1 MGNTA
6 YTETLELA
14 GRIIMENGG
23 ETYRVEETIT
33 RMGRALGL
41 DHVESF
47 AVPSGV
53 FISYRRDGQSESA
66 IIRVRRKGTNL
77 SRIDRVNHVS
87 RCVES
92 GAMDVEAALTQL
104 RAIEHSA
111 PQLGAVPVAA
121 LAGVSS
127 GAFAVMFGGNAVD
140 CVVALVVAAAVHLLG
155 GWLEKYRITGFM
167 QTMIGGFFTALLPM
181 LFHSLTAMGSTFAM
195 IAGALMPLVPGL
207 AFTNGIRDIANG
219 DYLSGPVRMIDA
231 VLVFVS
237 IAAGVGLVI
246 GIYNMLTGGVLI

>member
-92 GAMDVEAALTQL
+92 GEMDVEAALTQL

-140 CVVALVVAAAVHLLG
+140 CVVALVVTAAVHLLG

-195 IAGALMPLVPGL
+195 IAGALMPLVPGV
-207 AFTNGIRDIANG
+207 AMTNAVQDTLRG
-219 DYLSGPVRMIDA
+219 DL
-231 VLVFVS
+231 L
-237 IAAGVGLVI
+237 AGVAHCAQAILTATLMAVGALLGIGLFR
-246 GIYNMLTGGVLI
+246 LLGGVV

>member
-92 GAMDVEAALTQL
+92 GKMDVEAALTQL

-195 IAGALMPLVPGL
+195 IAGALMPLVPGV
-207 AFTNGIRDIANG
+207 AMTNAVQDTLRG
-219 DYLSGPVRMIDA
+219 DL
-231 VLVFVS
+231 L
-237 IAAGVGLVI
+237 AGVAHCAQAILTATLMAVGALLGIGLFR
-246 GIYNMLTGGVLI
+246 LLGGVV

>member
-33 RMGRALGL
+33 RMGCALGL
-41 DHVESF
+41 EHVESF
-47 AVPSGV
+47 AVPRGV

-77 SRIDRVNHVS
+77 SRVDQVNQVS

-92 GAMDVEAALTQL
+92 GEMDVEAALMQL
-104 RAIEHSA
+104 RAIECAA
-111 PQLGAVPVAA
+111 PPLGVVPVAA

-127 GAFAVMFGGNAVD
+127 GAFAVMFGGGAVD
-140 CVVALVVAAAVHLLG
+140 CCVSFVVAAVVHLLSA
-155 GWLEKYRITGFM
+155 WLKKQRITGFM
-167 QTMIGGFFTALLPM
+167 LTMIGGFFTALMPM
-181 LFHSLTAMGSTFAM
+181 VFHGLTAVGSTFAM
-195 IAGALMPLVPGL
+195 IAGALMPLVPGVAMTNAVQDTLRGDLL
-207 AFTNGIRDIANG
+207 AGVAHCAQAILTAT
-219 DYLSGPVRMIDA
+219 LMA
-231 VLVFVS
+231 VGALL
-237 IAAGVGLVI
+237 GVGLFQ
-246 GIYNMLTGGVLI
+246 LLGGVV

>member
-33 RMGRALGL
+33 RMGCALGL
-41 DHVESF
+41 EHVESF

-77 SRIDRVNHVS
+77 SRVDQVNHVS

-92 GAMDVEAALTQL
+92 GEMDVEAALMQL
-104 RAIEHSA
+104 RAIECAA
-111 PQLGAVPVAA
+111 PPLGAVPVAA

-127 GAFAVMFGGNAVD
+127 GAFAVMFGGGAVD
-140 CVVALVVAAAVHLLG
+140 CCVSIVVAAVVHLLSA
-155 GWLEKYRITGFM
+155 WLEKQRITGFM
-167 QTMIGGFFTALLPM
+167 LTMIGGFFTALMPM
-181 LFHSLTAMGSTFAM
+181 VFHGLTAVGSTFAM
-195 IAGALMPLVPGL
+195 IAGALMPLVPGVAMTNAVQDTLRGDLL
-207 AFTNGIRDIANG
+207 AGVAHCVQAILTAT
-219 DYLSGPVRMIDA
+219 LMA
-231 VLVFVS
+231 VGALL
-237 IAAGVGLVI
+237 GVGLFR
-246 GIYNMLTGGVLI
+246 LLGGVV

>member
-33 RMGRALGL
+33 RMGCALGL
-41 DHVESF
+41 EHVESF

-53 FISYRRDGQSESA
+53 FICYRRDGQSESA

-77 SRIDRVNHVS
+77 SRVDQVNQVS

-92 GAMDVEAALTQL
+92 GEMDVEAALMQL
-104 RAIEHSA
+104 RAIECAA
-111 PQLGAVPVAA
+111 PPLGAVPVAA

-127 GAFAVMFGGNAVD
+127 GAFAVMFGGGAVD
-140 CVVALVVAAAVHLLG
+140 CCVSFVVAAVVHLLSA
-155 GWLEKYRITGFM
+155 WLKKQRITGFM
-167 QTMIGGFFTALLPM
+167 LTMIGGFFTALMPM
-181 LFHSLTAMGSTFAM
+181 VFHGLTAVGSTFAM
-195 IAGALMPLVPGL
+195 IAGALMPLVPGVAMTNAVQDTLRGDLL
-207 AFTNGIRDIANG
+207 AGVAHCAQAILTAT
-219 DYLSGPVRMIDA
+219 LMA
-231 VLVFVS
+231 VGALL
-237 IAAGVGLVI
+237 GVGLFQ
-246 GIYNMLTGGVLI
+246 LLGGVV

>member
-92 GAMDVEAALTQL
+92 GKMDVEAALTQL

-140 CVVALVVAAAVHLLG
+140 CVAALVVAAAVHLLG

-195 IAGALMPLVPGL
+195 IAGALMPLVPGV
-207 AFTNGIRDIANG
+207 AMTNAVQDTLRG
-219 DYLSGPVRMIDA
+219 DL
-231 VLVFVS
+231 L
-237 IAAGVGLVI
+237 AGVAHCAQAILTATLMAVGALLGIGLFR
-246 GIYNMLTGGVLI
+246 LLGGVV

>member
-33 RMGRALGL
+33 RMGCALGL
-41 DHVESF
+41 EHVESF

-77 SRIDRVNHVS
+77 SRVDQVNHVS

-92 GAMDVEAALTQL
+92 GEMDVEAALMQL
-104 RAIEHSA
+104 RAIECAA
-111 PQLGAVPVAA
+111 PPLGAVPVAV

-127 GAFAVMFGGNAVD
+127 GAFAVMFGGGAVD
-140 CVVALVVAAAVHLLG
+140 CCVSFVVAAVVHLLSA
-155 GWLEKYRITGFM
+155 WLEKQRITGFM
-167 QTMIGGFFTALLPM
+167 LTMIGGFFTALMPM
-181 LFHSLTAMGSTFAM
+181 VFHGLTAVGSTFAM
-195 IAGALMPLVPGL
+195 IAGALMPLVPGVAMTNAVQDTLRGDLL
-207 AFTNGIRDIANG
+207 AGVAHCVQAILTAT
-219 DYLSGPVRMIDA
+219 LMA
-231 VLVFVS
+231 VGALL
-237 IAAGVGLVI
+237 GVGLFR
-246 GIYNMLTGGVLI
+246 LLGGVV

>member
-33 RMGRALGL
+33 RMGCALGL
-41 DHVESF
+41 EHVESF

-66 IIRVRRKGTNL
+66 IIRVRRKGTIL
-77 SRIDRVNHVS
+77 SRVDQVNLVS

-92 GAMDVEAALTQL
+92 GEMDVEAALMQL
-104 RAIEHSA
+104 RAIECAA
-111 PQLGAVPVAA
+111 PPLGVVPVAA

-127 GAFAVMFGGNAVD
+127 GAFAVMFGGGAVD
-140 CVVALVVAAAVHLLG
+140 GCVSFVVAAVVHLLSA
-155 GWLEKYRITGFM
+155 WLKKQRITGFM
-167 QTMIGGFFTALLPM
+167 LTMIGGFFTALMPM
-181 LFHSLTAMGSTFAM
+181 VFHGLTAVGSTFAM
-195 IAGALMPLVPGL
+195 IAGALMPLVPGVAMTNAVQDTLRGDLL
-207 AFTNGIRDIANG
+207 AGVAHCAQAILTAT
-219 DYLSGPVRMIDA
+219 LMA
-231 VLVFVS
+231 VGALL
-237 IAAGVGLVI
+237 GVGLFQ
-246 GIYNMLTGGVLI
+246 LLGGVV

>member
-33 RMGRALGL
+33 RMGCALGL
-41 DHVESF
+41 EHVESF

-77 SRIDRVNHVS
+77 SRVDQVNQVS

-92 GAMDVEAALTQL
+92 GEMDVEAALMQL
-104 RAIEHSA
+104 RAIECAA
-111 PQLGAVPVAA
+111 PPLGAVPVAA

-127 GAFAVMFGGNAVD
+127 GAFAVMFGGGAVD
-140 CVVALVVAAAVHLLG
+140 CCVSFVVAAVVHLLSA
-155 GWLEKYRITGFM
+155 WLKKQRITGFM
-167 QTMIGGFFTALLPM
+167 LTMIGGFFTALMPM
-181 LFHSLTAMGSTFAM
+181 VFHGLTAVGSTFAM
-195 IAGALMPLVPGL
+195 IAGALMPLVPGV
-207 AFTNGIRDIANG
+207 AMTNAVQDTLRG
-219 DYLSGPVRMIDA
+219 DL
-231 VLVFVS
+231 L
-237 IAAGVGLVI
+237 AGVAHCVQAILTATLMAVGALLGIGLFQ
-246 GIYNMLTGGVLI
+246 LLGGVV

>member
-92 GAMDVEAALTQL
+92 GEMDVEAALTQL

-195 IAGALMPLVPGL
+195 IAGALMPLVPGV
-207 AFTNGIRDIANG
+207 AMTNAVQDTLRG
-219 DYLSGPVRMIDA
+219 DL
-231 VLVFVS
+231 L
-237 IAAGVGLVI
+237 AGVAHCAQAILTATLMAVGALLGIGLFR
-246 GIYNMLTGGVLI
+246 LLGGVV

>member
-33 RMGRALGL
+33 RMGCALGL
-41 DHVESF
+41 EHVESF

-77 SRIDRVNHVS
+77 SRVDQVNQVS

-92 GAMDVEAALTQL
+92 GEMDVEAALMQL
-104 RAIEHSA
+104 RAIECAA
-111 PQLGAVPVAA
+111 PPLGVVPVAA

-127 GAFAVMFGGNAVD
+127 GAFAVMFGGGAVD
-140 CVVALVVAAAVHLLG
+140 CCVSFVVAAVVHLLSA
-155 GWLEKYRITGFM
+155 WLKKQRITGFM
-167 QTMIGGFFTALLPM
+167 LTMIGGFFTALMPM
-181 LFHSLTAMGSTFAM
+181 VFHGLTAVGSTFAM
-195 IAGALMPLVPGL
+195 IAGALMPLVPGVAMTNAVQDTLRGDLL
-207 AFTNGIRDIANG
+207 AGVAHCAQAILTAT
-219 DYLSGPVRMIDA
+219 LMA
-231 VLVFVS
+231 VGALL
-237 IAAGVGLVI
+237 GVGLFQ
-246 GIYNMLTGGVLI
+246 LLGGVV

>member
-33 RMGRALGL
+33 RMGCALGL
-41 DHVESF
+41 EHVESF

-77 SRIDRVNHVS
+77 SRVDQVNQVS

-92 GAMDVEAALTQL
+92 GEMDVEAALMQL
-104 RAIEHSA
+104 RAIECAA
-111 PQLGAVPVAA
+111 PPLGVVPVAA

-127 GAFAVMFGGNAVD
+127 GAFAVMFGGGAVD
-140 CVVALVVAAAVHLLG
+140 CCVSFVVAAVVHLLSA
-155 GWLEKYRITGFM
+155 WLKKQRITGFM
-167 QTMIGGFFTALLPM
+167 LTMIGGFFTALMPM
-181 LFHSLTAMGSTFAM
+181 VFHGLTAVGSTFAM
-195 IAGALMPLVPGL
+195 IAGALMPLVPGV
-207 AFTNGIRDIANG
+207 AMTNAIQDTLRG
-219 DYLSGPVRMIDA
+219 DLLSGVAHA
-231 VLVFVS
+231 VQAILT
-237 IAAGVGLVI
+237 ATLMAVGALL
-246 GIYNMLTGGVLI
+246 GMTLLQMMGGVL